1 MSPQLV
7 GATETWRPSA
17 RRRLWRRLVAMK
29 WLLTALLW
37 VATVALGYWGFDRY
51 YTSIGAAHT
60 ASGTLYKSWQLF
72 VLHSGNILDPV
83 PWQLEAARF
92 LAPLVTALTAFEAL
106 AVLLRDQLVR
116 LRLRLLRGHIVVC
129 GLGRKGMLLAAA
141 LHAEGRD
148 VVVIEC
154 GEEGPHLESC
164 RNLSIPVVA
173 GDATEVQTLRRARVG
188 AARSVIAVCGEDG
201 TNAQI
206 AVSGARAA
214 RQSGRRGRPLD
225 CTVHIVDVQ
234 LWRLLRHL
242 ELSAGSGDPLRL
254 EFFNVF
260 ESGARAL
267 LHKYPPFAPASAPPS
282 APRSRL
288 LIVGLGRLGESIA
301 LRAAYLWRTRGD
313 RSGGRPEIMIVDRA
327 AEQRCEALRARQP
340 HLEQV
345 CDLVPVEID
354 VTSAAFE
361 RGELPFDDG
370 RSPIALACV
379 CLDDDARG
387 LSAALVLHRHT
398 RDRGI
403 PLVVRMTRELGLA
416 ALVTGDAVASAAGG
430 GEFADL
436 HTFSLLEET
445 CTPGLV
451 LRGTRERLA
460 RALHDAYTRDHTV
473 DGRAAPDA
481 PWALPWSEL
490 PHDIRESNRAEA
502 DHVRVELAGAGY
514 EVGPLEDW
522 GAPPIELT
530 SDEVETMARLEHE
543 RWLGER
549 RAAGWTY
556 ASGPGDR
563 TRKTNPRLVE
573 WQELPENDRETNR
586 MTARSLPGLL
596 DEVGLQVR
604 RRGGAAAGAPAPAN
618 PTAGG

>member
-1 MSPQLV
+1 MSPQLA
-7 GATETWRPSA
+7 GTTDTWRPSA

-37 VATVALGYWGFDRY
+37 VVTLALGYWGFDRY
-51 YTSIGAAHT
+51 FTSAGEAHT
-60 ASGTLYKSWQLF
+60 VTGTLYRSLQLF
-72 VLHSGNILDPV
+72 VLESGYFLDPV
-83 PWQLEAARF
+83 PWQLEVARF
-92 LAPLVTALTAFEAL
+92 LAPLVAALTAVEAL
-106 AVLLRDQLVR
+106 TVLLGDQLTR
-116 LRLRLLRGHIVVC
+116 LRLRLLRDHIVVC
-129 GLGRKGMLLAAA
+129 GLGRKGMLLAAQ

-148 VVVIEC
+148 VVAVEC
-154 GEEGPHLESC
+154 CEEGPYIESC
-164 RNLSIPVVA
+164 RNLSVPVVI

-206 AVSGARAA
+206 AVSAARAA
-214 RQSGRRGRPLD
+214 REGGRRGRPLG

-234 LWRLLRHL
+234 LWRLLRDL
-242 ELSAGSGDPLRL
+242 ELSASPGDPLRL

-267 LHKYPPFAPASAPPS
+267 LQEYPPSTPPS

-288 LIVGLGRLGESIA
+288 LIVGLGRLGENIA
-301 LRAAYLWRTRGD
+301 LRAAYLWRTGGD
-313 RSGGRPEIMIVDRA
+313 RTGRRPEIVVVDCA
-327 AEQRCEALRARQP
+327 AQQRCEGLLARQP
-340 HLEQV
+340 HLGDV

-354 VTSAAFE
+354 VTSPAFE
-361 RGELPFDDG
+361 RGDLPFDDG
-370 RSPIALACV
+370 RGPIALACV

-416 ALVTGDAVASAAGG
+416 ALVTGDAVASAAAGS
-430 GEFADL
+430 EFADL

-445 CTPGLV
+445 CTPDLV

-460 RALHDAYTRDHTV
+460 RALHDAYVRDHTV
-473 DGRAAPDA
+473 DGTPTADA
-481 PWALPWSEL
+481 PWALLWNEL
-490 PHDIRESNRAEA
+490 PHEIRESNRAEA
-502 DHVRVELAGAGY
+502 DHVRVELAAAGY
-514 EVGPLEDW
+514 EIGPLEDW
-522 GAPPIELT
+522 GAAPPAFTE
-530 SDEVETMARLEHE
+530 DEVETMARLEHE
-543 RWLGER
+543 RWLVER

-556 ASGPGDR
+556 APGTTDR

-573 WQELPENDRETNR
+573 WEQLSEEDREVNR
-586 MTARSLPGLL
+586 ATARRLPGLL

-604 RRGGAAAGAPAPAN
+604 RRGGGASGVAAPHSR
-618 PTAGG
+618 TEGG